1 MTKNCNFQVE
11 DKGPIVL
18 DMEGLTGKPN
28 TSNENSL
35 QIPKMFFIDK
45 LTKIAILSSSFP
57 NVFKVNFIFLY

>member
-1 MTKNCNFQVE
+1 ME

>member
-1 MTKNCNFQVE
+1 MTKNCNLNFQVE

-57 NVFKVNFIFLY
+57 NVF

>member
-1 MTKNCNFQVE
+1 ME

-45 LTKIAILSSSFP
+45 LTNIAILSSSFP
-57 NVFKVNFIFLY
+57 NVFFKVNFIFLYLIAPHN

>member
-1 MTKNCNFQVE
+1 ME

-57 NVFKVNFIFLY
+57 NVFKINFIFLY